1 MKTPRV
7 TDFYPDAKVPKLK
20 SSLDQMPA
28 IEKPT
33 HTQTRVNQELPVKT
47 IAPKPKTEK
56 PPISC
61 NYIKRTFDIYTDQLE
76 FLRKLALQG
85 RLDGGDGSMN
95 AMVREALDQWIE
107 NAKKGNR

>member
-28 IEKPT
+28 IEKPA
-33 HTQTRVNQELPVKT
+33 HTQSLVNQALPTKAVVLKL
-47 IAPKPKTEK
+47 KPDR
-56 PPISC
+56 PLISRDF
-61 NYIKRTFDIYTDQLE
+61 IKRTFDIYTDQLE

-85 RLDGGDGSMN
+85 RLDGGDDSMN

-107 NAKKGNR
+107 KAKKGNK